1 MSWCHQCGV
10 TVTDG
15 SDVCPLCQC
24 VLEPDNESEYK
35 YPDIGAKNQVLKL
48 ITRIYLFLSIVIE
61 FGLIVYNYINYEGVA
76 WCAIP
81 GCALAYGYLTL
92 AYTINYSRAGY
103 RAKIVVGVFGAI
115 GVLLV
120 IDHVLGN
127 YGWATD
133 YVFPAL
139 LLATDATC
147 LILMIVNRRNWQSY
161 LTFQIWMI
169 VFSALPLLVSGL
181 IGVLNPIVFYIALFV
196 SIACFLGTWIIGGPK
211 ATDEL
216 KRRFHI

>member
-1 MSWCHQCGV
+1 MSRCNQCGV
-10 TVTDG
+10 NITDG
-15 SDVCPLCQC
+15 SDVCPLCHC
-24 VLEPDNESEYK
+24 VLETDDESVFK

-48 ITRIYLFLSIVIE
+48 LIRIYLFLAIIIE
-61 FGLIVYNYINYEGVA
+61 FGLIVYNYVNYHGVA
-76 WCAIP
+76 WSAIP
-81 GCALAYGYLTL
+81 GCAFAYGYLTL

-115 GVLLV
+115 GLLLV

-139 LLATDATC
+139 LIATDVAV
-147 LILMIVNRRNWQSY
+147 LLLLLFNHRNWYSY

-169 VFSALPLLVSGL
+169 VFSALPLLL
-181 IGVLNPIVFYIALFV
+181 ARWIGVTNPVVFYVALFV
-196 SIACFLGTWIIGGPK
+196 SASCFLGTWIIGGPG
-211 ATDEL
+211 ATAEL